1 MKANGASKFRNIN
14 QLKENSEYFESFQP
28 RVEKVSADSSPLMFF
43 RGNVAAVHCFI
54 HLLLS
59 LPPAL
64 LNSITSQLSCVL
76 SLGRL
81 QSLTIFACHCDHR
94 IRFSSSS
101 RLNRHLFWSLKSAQ
115 KFETQKHRKKKKH
128 SGLVSF
134 EANKLQVD
142 IQHTTIN
149 LRKTVIF
156 WQTKA
161 KVIGNAPFYNVNKKK
176 LLFYNSALC
185 FKKLYHIHQ
194 FITGRNSGEDVKIR
208 YSKTIKSE
216 NWVKTVLPT
225 RECLPDESLKFEW
238 NIKFDCMK

>member
-81 QSLTIFACHCDHR
+81 QSLTIFAT
-94 IRFSSSS
+94 
-101 RLNRHLFWSLKSAQ
+101 SLRQQIQDRTDLIA
-115 KFETQKHRKKKKH
+115 T
-128 SGLVSF
+128 SGILIDQDSVIPQLYKYQGVS
-134 EANKLQVD
+134 
-142 IQHTTIN
+142 
-149 LRKTVIF
+149 
-156 WQTKA
+156 
-161 KVIGNAPFYNVNKKK
+161 NAY
-176 LLFYNSALC
+176 LL
-185 FKKLYHIHQ
+185 
-194 FITGRNSGEDVKIR
+194 
-208 YSKTIKSE
+208 
-216 NWVKTVLPT
+216 
-225 RECLPDESLKFEW
+225 
-238 NIKFDCMK
+238 

>member
-64 LNSITSQLSCVL
+64 LNSITSQLSCVP

-101 RLNRHLFWSLKSAQ
+101 RLNRHLFQRLKSAK
-115 KFETQKHRKKKKH
+115 KFETQKKHRKKKNH

-161 KVIGNAPFYNVNKKK
+161 KVIGNAPFYNVNKKRSFCFTIQ
-176 LLFYNSALC
+176 LSASRSFIIFINSSRGGILAR
-185 FKKLYHIHQ
+185 
-194 FITGRNSGEDVKIR
+194 T
-208 YSKTIKSE
+208 
-216 NWVKTVLPT
+216 
-225 RECLPDESLKFEW
+225 
-238 NIKFDCMK
+238 

>member
-1 MKANGASKFRNIN
+1 MESLPSLFLQLLFPTEKREAYLRWNEWVPLNANTPPAINCYKLLRPLPANFCKLSSQPENAFKQRKVGTKFKRMKANGASKFRNIN

-54 HLLLS
+54 HLVLS

-115 KFETQKHRKKKKH
+115 KFET
-128 SGLVSF
+128 
-134 EANKLQVD
+134 
-142 IQHTTIN
+142 
-149 LRKTVIF
+149 
-156 WQTKA
+156 
-161 KVIGNAPFYNVNKKK
+161 
-176 LLFYNSALC
+176 
-185 FKKLYHIHQ
+185 
-194 FITGRNSGEDVKIR
+194 
-208 YSKTIKSE
+208 
-216 NWVKTVLPT
+216 
-225 RECLPDESLKFEW
+225 
-238 NIKFDCMK
+238 